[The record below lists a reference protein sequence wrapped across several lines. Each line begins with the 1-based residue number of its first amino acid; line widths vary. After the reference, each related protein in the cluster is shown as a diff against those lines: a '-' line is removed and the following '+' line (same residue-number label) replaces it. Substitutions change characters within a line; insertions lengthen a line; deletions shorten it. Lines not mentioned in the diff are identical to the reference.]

1 MCSANSVLALPLDLK
16 LTLLWKHSLVDCPA
30 SVRTVALFII
40 RYNGFFFQLLQ
51 AAESIFAKFLSKST
65 NSSPDISQLLVVLSD
80 GRGVFAD
87 GTYVRQIL
95 IAVIEES
102 IAYLYTLFQAVDLAM
117 RRLNEMGVFTV
128 FVILDN
134 LLKVT

>member
-1 MCSANSVLALPLDLK
+1 ML
-16 LTLLWKHSLVDCPA
+16 
-30 SVRTVALFII
+30 
-40 RYNGFFFQLLQ
+40 FFQLLQ

>member
-1 MCSANSVLALPLDLK
+1 MCSAKSVLALPLDLK
-16 LTLLWKHSLVDCPA
+16 LTLLWKHSLIDCPA
-30 SVRTVALFII
+30 SVRTVASFRIH
-40 RYNGFFFQLLQ
+40 YNAFFQLLQ

>member
-1 MCSANSVLALPLDLK
+1 MCSAKSVLALPLDLK

-30 SVRTVALFII
+30 SVRTVASFRIH
-40 RYNGFFFQLLQ
+40 YNAFFQLLQ

-95 IAVIEES
+95 IAVTEES

>member
-1 MCSANSVLALPLDLK
+1 MCSAKSVFALPLDPK
-16 LTLLWKHSLVDCPA
+16 LTLLWNHSLVDCPA
-30 SVRTVALFII
+30 SVRTIASFII
-40 RYNGFFFQLLQ
+40 HYNAFFQLLQ

-95 IAVIEES
+95 IAVTEES
-102 IAYLYTLFQAVDLAM
+102 IAYLYTLFQAVDLTM

>member
-1 MCSANSVLALPLDLK
+1 MCSAKSVLALPLDLK

-30 SVRTVALFII
+30 SVRTVASFRIH
-40 RYNGFFFQLLQ
+40 YNAFFQLLQ

-95 IAVIEES
+95 IAVIEEP

-117 RRLNEMGVFTV
+117 RRLNKMGVFTV